1 MIRRLLPLFL
11 FGVGCVT
18 VEPDPYTFDGPTT
31 ATVLHPDDG
40 GPFDEPVGFVSN
52 SRSGRI
58 TPLDLKH
65 ATLLSDQLAAPWL
78 ASRGVA
84 LGDQRQLGELMVWAP
99 QGELVSLMAVD
110 LAYQVLVEAPY
121 IVSTDPELEVAE
133 PLALEPV
140 FEGSGGASLSGVEVR
155 TGWTTTE
162 QWSML
167 YDGTSWWV
175 SGSRSGRQTLPATTG
190 IPYRSDNYEIAFTIE
205 GIPES
210 GDRILLD
217 TDSGVVEHDLGAV
230 PLTLRRVPGHDLA
243 LVGTWDPLDDSGAI
257 VLWDLQAQ
265 AEAGRVELG
274 SGVQPWEIEIAWA
287 EDGQALAFVGDAS
300 LPAVYRMLVDLETG
314 SLLEGEQIDT
324 AGPVQDL
331 AWLAGVSAEGTAWER
346 LYVASA
352 GTNRVDIVDLESM
365 EWVDVNPFD
374 GVDAAG
380 LDLFAPVVGLAAAPD
395 PVRVQTAARWG
406 VYEEA
411 WVVVLT
417 LFDGSM
423 MMLDAETGC
432 LITDSQ
438 GARLVEEGGDEKIE
452 FTDRGATSTPAL
464 QIDEATGRRVTTS
477 ACGGLV
483 RNESW
488 RITYDGA
495 SANWTVQG
503 AVSGEQVGRLYED
516 QRYVSDNG
524 GWSIAITSGP
534 LPATDG
540 DEWQFTTV
548 EGVLRLTEVSDS
560 GSGSSTSFQLPG
572 EPVIFQYDAGPT
584 GGGWDELDRRTFALL
599 PLTGNDLVLRV
610 WLRTWNVEVVWD

>member
-1 MIRRLLPLFL
+1 MIRRLLPLL
-11 FGVGCVT
+11 FIGAGCAT

-31 ATVLHPDDG
+31 AAVLSPDDG
-40 GPFDEPVGFVSN
+40 GPFDEPIGFVSN

-65 ATLLSDQLAAPWL
+65 ATLLSDQPAAPWL

-84 LGDQRQLGELMVWAP
+84 LGDERQLGELLAWSP
-99 QGELVSLMAVD
+99 QGELVSLLAVD
-110 LAYQVLVEAPY
+110 LANQVLVEAPY
-121 IVSTDPELEVAE
+121 VVSVDPELEVAE

-167 YDGTSWWV
+167 YDGQVWWV
-175 SGSRSGRQTLPATTG
+175 SGSRSGRQTLTATTG

-205 GIPES
+205 GSPES

-217 TDSGVVEHDLGAV
+217 TDSGVVEHDLGAA
-230 PLTLRRVPGHDLA
+230 PLTLRRVPGQDLA
-243 LVGTWDPLDDSGAI
+243 LVGTWDALDDSGAL

-265 AEAGRVELG
+265 AEVGRIDLG
-274 SGVQPWEIEIAWA
+274 SGVQPWEIELAWA

-300 LPAVYRMLVDLETG
+300 LPAVYRVRVDLETG
-314 SLLEGEQIDT
+314 GLLEGQAIDT

-331 AWLAGVSAEGTAWER
+331 AWLAGESDDGTPWER
-346 LYVASA
+346 LFVASA
-352 GTNRVDIVDLESM
+352 GFNRVDIFDLATQ

-380 LDLFAPVVGLAAAPD
+380 LDLFSPVVGLAAAPD
-395 PVRVQTAARWG
+395 PQRMQTAARWG
-406 VYEEA
+406 VYDEA

-432 LITDSQ
+432 VVTDTQ

-452 FTDRGATSTPAL
+452 FTDRGATSTPVL
-464 QIDEATGRRVTTS
+464 QIDEATSRRVTTS

-483 RNESW
+483 RNETW
-488 RITYDGA
+488 KITYDGA
-495 SANWTVQG
+495 AANWKVQG

-560 GSGSSTSFQLPG
+560 GSGSTTSFQLPG

-584 GGGWDELDRRTFALL
+584 GGGWDVLDRRTFALL